1 MAATGI
7 CSDLVVVELGDGRVA
22 SSLAGMILADN
33 GARVLK
39 VEPPA
44 GDRFRAALPSGWLV
58 WNRGKESVVADL
70 ASPEDRARVSELIAA
85 ADVVIDGL
93 DAGHADS
100 LGLGE
105 EHLRPANPSLVW
117 ASITSFGPRSELSRI
132 PAEDAL
138 VMAKAGVFAR
148 GLFAFRE
155 GPIFTGAY
163 LASVGAAHQCVSG
176 IMGALVVRDRTGL
189 GQRVDA
195 TLFQGLNP
203 LDYFMSYHVQLGAK
217 VAAQM
222 AAAAE
227 GEDEDS
233 PADDEAKTRSDDAPR
248 VPAATRYGVFGC
260 TRDGH
265 WLSFSPQLPHQARA
279 LVHVLELDWMFDDE
293 RFKDMPSFWTLDDAG
308 EWDRFLTERIKER
321 DLDDWV
327 ARGRANPDLPFEP
340 ILSAEAAL
348 DHPQLRHNGDVVVIE
363 DSRVGPIEEI
373 GPVGHFAATPSRIE
387 ESSPPLDA
395 HAALPASRPS
405 GELAGEVPA
414 HALDGVTIV
423 EFGYFYA
430 MPFGVTMAASLGA
443 RVIKVENLDGDPFRW
458 SFGPPEWGACKT
470 TEGKESIALDLRT
483 DEGRTIMRELLAN
496 ADVFVHGFRPGV
508 PERLGL
514 DIDSVR
520 AIKPDIVYLH
530 GSGYGSDGPLAH
542 RPIYAGVAGAM
553 SGSVHRQAPTWLDP
567 EFSAPLSA
575 LEAQMIV
582 LPRLA
587 GVTDG
592 DANAAEGV
600 MTALLLA
607 LRHRQRTGEGQFVS
621 TSMIGSNVLAYAEDF
636 TRYDGKMPVARADA
650 DELGT
655 SALHR
660 LYRALE
666 GWVFLAVATQR
677 EWEQFVAVLDAPSL
691 AGDERFATAADR
703 VANDAA
709 LADEITKQLA
719 ARAAAE
725 WEDACLAAGVGC
737 VEVSE
742 RSQAELA
749 SFDERLRAAGLIV
762 PIEHPLFGALVRY
775 APPAALS
782 KTPGPVRPGCTFAQH
797 TRSILAELGRSDEE
811 IADLATRGV
820 VKLAEPSPSAW

>member
-1 MAATGI
+1 MAASGI

-44 GDRFRAALPSGWLV
+44 GDRFREALPSGWLV

-70 ASPEDRARVSELIAA
+70 ASSEGGAAVERLLAA

-93 DAGHADS
+93 DVGVLDA
-100 LGLGE
+100 LGPGE
-105 EHLRPANPSLVW
+105 TATRARNSSVVW
-117 ASITSFGPRSELSRI
+117 ASITSFGPSSELSRI
-132 PAEDAL
+132 PADDAL

-176 IMGALVVRDRTGL
+176 IMAALVVRDRTGL

-203 LDYFMSYHVQLGAK
+203 LDYFMSYHAQLGAK
-217 VAAQM
+217 LAAQM
-222 AAAAE
+222 AEAANDAQ
-227 GEDEDS
+227 
-233 PADDEAKTRSDDAPR
+233 DDAAGIEQPEESSEDAPR
-248 VPAATRYGVFGC
+248 VPAATRYGAFGC

-265 WLSFSPQLPHQARA
+265 WLSFSPQLPHQAHA
-279 LVHVLELDWMFDDE
+279 LVQVLELDWMFDDD
-293 RFKDMPSFWTLDDAG
+293 RFKDMPSFWSLEDAG
-308 EWDRFLTERIKER
+308 EWDRLLVERIKER
-321 DLDDWV
+321 DLDEWV
-327 ARGRANPDLPFEP
+327 TRGRENPDLPFEP
-340 ILSAEAAL
+340 ILSAEGAL
-348 DHPQLRHNGDVVVIE
+348 DHPQLRHNGDIVVVH
-363 DSRVGPIEEI
+363 DPDHGSIEEI
-373 GPVGHFAATPSRIE
+373 GPVGHFEATPSRIAD
-387 ESSPPLDA
+387 PAPALDA
-395 HAALPASRPS
+395 HRDLPGPRPS
-405 GELAGEVPA
+405 VERTDTVPK
-414 HALDGVTIV
+414 HALDGITIV

-430 MPFGVTMAASLGA
+430 MPYGVTMAASLGA

-470 TEGKESIALDLRT
+470 TEGKESIALDVRT
-483 DEGRTIMRELLAN
+483 DEGRAIMHELLST

-514 DIDSVR
+514 DLETVR
-520 AIKPDIVYLH
+520 SIKPDIVYLH
-530 GSGYGSDGPLAH
+530 GSGYGSDGPMAH
-542 RPIYAGVAGAM
+542 RPIYAGVACAM

-567 EFSAPLSA
+567 EFSAPLNA

-592 DANAAEGV
+592 DANAADGV

-607 LRHRQRTGEGQFVS
+607 LRHRQRTGEGQFAS

-636 TRYDGKMPVARADA
+636 TRYDGKVPIPTADA

-655 SALHR
+655 GALHR
-660 LYRALE
+660 LYPAGE
-666 GWVFLAVATQR
+666 GWVFLSVPTQ
-677 EWEQFVAVLDAPSL
+677 EDWEHLVTVLETPSL
-691 AGDERFATAADR
+691 FGDPRFATPAAR
-703 VANDAA
+703 LENDDA
-709 LADEITKQLA
+709 LADELA
-719 ARAAAE
+719 KTFANRAAGE
-725 WEDACLAAGVGC
+725 WEAACLGAGVGC
-737 VEVSE
+737 VEVSA
-742 RSQAELA
+742 RSQAEVTC
-749 SFDERLRAAGLIV
+749 SDERLCAAGLVV
-762 PIEHPLFGALVRY
+762 PIEHPMFGSLLRY

-782 KTPGPVRPGCTFAQH
+782 ETPGPVLPGCTFAQH
-797 TRSILAELGRSDEE
+797 TRSILAELGRTDDE
-811 IADLATRGV
+811 IAELAARGV
-820 VKLAEPSPSAW
+820 VKLPDTATAIR

>member
-1 MAATGI
+1 MASSAI
-7 CSDLVVVELGDGRVA
+7 CSDLVVVEVGDGRVA

-39 VEPPA
+39 VEPPG
-44 GDRFRAALPSGWLV
+44 GDRFREVLPSGWLV

-70 ASPEDRARVSELIAA
+70 GSADGRATVSELLAA
-85 ADVVIDGL
+85 ADVVVDGL
-93 DAGHADS
+93 DPGVLDG

-105 EHLRPANPSLVW
+105 ADVRATNSSVVW
-117 ASITSFGPRSELSRI
+117 SSITSFGPASELSRI
-132 PAEDAL
+132 PADDAL
-138 VMAKAGVFAR
+138 VMAKTGVFAR
-148 GLFAFRE
+148 GLFGFRE

-176 IMGALVVRDRTGL
+176 IMAALVVRDRAGI

-203 LDYFMSYHVQLGAK
+203 LDYFMSYHAQLGAK

-222 AAAAE
+222 AAAAANE
-227 GEDEDS
+227 ADNGS
-233 PADDEAKTRSDDAPR
+233 ADDASTGPADDAPR
-248 VPAATRYGVFGC
+248 VPVATRYGAFGC

-265 WLSFSPQLPHQARA
+265 WLSFSPQLPHQAHA
-279 LVHVLELDWMFDDE
+279 LVRVLELDWMFEDE
-293 RFKDMPSFWTLDDAG
+293 RFRDMPSFWTLDDAG
-308 EWDRFLTERIKER
+308 EWDRLLVERIKER
-321 DLDDWV
+321 DLDEWV
-327 ARGRANPDLPFEP
+327 TRGREDPDLPFEP
-340 ILSAEAAL
+340 ILSAEGAL
-348 DHPQLRHNGDVVVIE
+348 DHPQLRHNGDVVIVR
-363 DSRVGPIEEI
+363 DPSHGAIEEI
-373 GPVGHFAATPSRIE
+373 GPVGHFAETPSSIADPAPALGAHLE
-387 ESSPPLDA
+387 LPPR
-395 HAALPASRPS
+395 RPS
-405 GELAGEVPA
+405 IAGSGDVPE

-483 DEGRTIMRELLAN
+483 DEGRTIMHELLAA

-514 DIDSVR
+514 DLDTVR

-530 GSGYGSDGPLAH
+530 GSGYGSDGPMAH
-542 RPIYAGVAGAM
+542 RPIYAGVACAM

-567 EFSAPLSA
+567 EFSAPLNA

-592 DANAAEGV
+592 DANAADGV

-607 LRHRQRTGEGQFVS
+607 LRHRQRTGQGQFVS

-636 TRYDGKMPVARADA
+636 NRYRDKVAIPLADT

-655 SALHR
+655 GALHR
-660 LYRALE
+660 LYPAQD
-666 GWVFLAVATQR
+666 GWVFLTAPSQ
-677 EWEQFVAVLDAPSL
+677 EDWEQLTSVLDAPSL
-691 AGDERFATAADR
+691 ADDRRFATTTER
-703 VANDAA
+703 EANNAA
-709 LADEITKQLA
+709 LAGELTKRLSARTA
-719 ARAAAE
+719 AQ
-725 WEDACLAAGVGC
+725 WEDACLAVGVGC
-737 VEVSE
+737 VEVSAS
-742 RSQAELA
+742 SQAA
-749 SFDERLRAAGLIV
+749 VTTSDERLRAAGLVV
-762 PIEHPLFGALVRY
+762 PIEHPLFGALLRY

-782 KTPGPVRPGCTFAQH
+782 ATPGPVLPGCTFAQH
-797 TRSILAELGRSDEE
+797 TRSILRELGRSDEE
-811 IADLATRGV
+811 IAELAARAI
-820 VKLAEPSPSAW
+820 VKVPEPSPAAR